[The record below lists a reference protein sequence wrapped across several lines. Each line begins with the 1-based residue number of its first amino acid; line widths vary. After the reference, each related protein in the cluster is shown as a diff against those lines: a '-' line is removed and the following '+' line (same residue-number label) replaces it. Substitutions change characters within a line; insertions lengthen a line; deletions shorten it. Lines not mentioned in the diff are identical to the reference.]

1 MQDDE
6 DRSEGLNSFR
16 EINRYYYKPDSSRCR
31 RDTDLV
37 RKTKPEHLRRKR
49 RKPRGILY
57 PRGASTST
65 RTVTQTKPMRKMEER
80 KKKPSGGFIS
90 SSAAAESPVG
100 L

>member
-1 MQDDE
+1 MLTSVIWASRFTGPLMFDE

-37 RKTKPEHLRRKR
+37 RKTKPEQLRR
-49 RKPRGILY
+49 G
-57 PRGASTST
+57 GEN
-65 RTVTQTKPMRKMEER
+65 QETKPMRKTEER